1 MSTNVEGQ
9 SVSPNDAKPN
19 VSSSLS
25 MREIAEQLWS
35 LLDNIDTL
43 SDICKP
49 TVNDPKAA
57 MAFYNN
63 AMKYAAKR
71 FELLKSDGY
80 KIYTNEEFEALPKP
94 ESSFAFLDKDEY
106 KEEKRNAVK
115 IIIMKIKELL
125 FGKNDWE
132 EVWRKSATFTIKDPY
147 SDYKRY
153 EEYVFS
159 IDFSPSRYKYRLW
172 THKFPNYEKNEVY
185 IEAIHTYMLMNAKLV
200 V

>member
-1 MSTNVEGQ
+1 MNTNVEGQ
-9 SVSPNDAKPN
+9 FVSPNDAKPI

-63 AMKYAAKR
+63 TMKYAAKR

-106 KEEKRNAVK
+106 KEEKRNA
-115 IIIMKIKELL
+115 ENSEGL
-125 FGKNDWE
+125 
-132 EVWRKSATFTIKDPY
+132 
-147 SDYKRY
+147 
-153 EEYVFS
+153 
-159 IDFSPSRYKYRLW
+159 
-172 THKFPNYEKNEVY
+172 
-185 IEAIHTYMLMNAKLV
+185 
-200 V
+200 

>member
-1 MSTNVEGQ
+1 MKTQEKNKTKIEA
-9 SVSPNDAKPN
+9 VSKPDGKPL

-71 FELLKSDGY
+71 FELLQSNGY
-80 KIYTNEEFEALPKP
+80 KIYTREEFEAFPKS
-94 ESSFAFLDKDEY
+94 ESDFAFLDKDDY
-106 KEEKRNAVK
+106 KEEKRNA
-115 IIIMKIKELL
+115 E
-125 FGKNDWE
+125 N
-132 EVWRKSATFTIKDPY
+132 
-147 SDYKRY
+147 SDG
-153 EEYVFS
+153 S
-159 IDFSPSRYKYRLW
+159 
-172 THKFPNYEKNEVY
+172 
-185 IEAIHTYMLMNAKLV
+185 
-200 V
+200 